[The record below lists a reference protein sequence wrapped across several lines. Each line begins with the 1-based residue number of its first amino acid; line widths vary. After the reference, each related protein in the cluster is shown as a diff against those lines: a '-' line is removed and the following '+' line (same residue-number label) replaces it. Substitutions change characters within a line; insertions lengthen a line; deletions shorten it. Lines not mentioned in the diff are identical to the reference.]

1 MSNSVEIAPNLSV
14 FLSSF
19 REIGYQLDTAVADIV
34 DNSISANAS
43 NVRISVVPSEMKA
56 IIFDDGDGMD
66 KNTLIEAM
74 RLGTKRDLRQIGDLG
89 KFGLGLK
96 TASFSQTKT
105 FSVLSK
111 QKGGEIY
118 GLRWDIPILE
128 RENRWLADEVSYDD
142 IKDIIVRID
151 PDIVNR
157 IQKSDSWTIVIWENM
172 DRYETEHLETLMG
185 DLREHLSLVFHKF
198 LSKEGFRG
206 HKISLFFNGTE
217 LIAKNPFAEA
227 LLATQK
233 NPTETVTVKG
243 HDIRITAY
251 DLPNY
256 TKLTKKQYDD
266 LDGGDG
272 FTKNQGFYL
281 YREGRLLVGGTW
293 FRLAKVSDATAL
305 ARIMIDIDNTQD
317 ELWNIDVKK
326 SMAEPIPEV
335 RAILMPY
342 ALKVRSRSKTTKSHR
357 GVKRDVTNW
366 WVEEDKP
373 DGKVAFKINRKHPLY
388 IEIAE
393 SLGVNKNIL
402 DSMLNKI
409 EQTVPVRAIDAVIN
423 QDPYSIYLEKDF
435 SEESVKELALFLKE
449 QGKDRN
455 KVFEIIKIDY
465 DDKFDKQINEILD
478 EVFA

>member
-1 MSNSVEIAPNLSV
+1 MSKSVEIAPNLSV

-56 IIFDDGDGMD
+56 IIFDDGEGMD
-66 KNTLIEAM
+66 KDTLIEAM

-118 GLRWDIPILE
+118 GLRWDIPVLE
-128 RENRWLADEVSYDD
+128 RANKWLADEVSYED
-142 IKDIIVRID
+142 ISGIIVRID
-151 PDIVNR
+151 PDVVNY

-172 DRYETEHLETLMG
+172 DRYEAEHLETLMG
-185 DLREHLSLVFHKF
+185 DLRDHLSLVFHKF
-198 LSKEGFRG
+198 LSKEGFHG

-217 LIAKNPFAEA
+217 LIAKNPFVD
-227 LLATQK
+227 LPATQK
-233 NPTETVTVKG
+233 NPTETVEVKG
-243 HDIRITAY
+243 HKIQITAY

-256 TKLTKKQYDD
+256 TKLTQKQYKD
-266 LDGGDG
+266 LDDG
-272 FTKNQGFYL
+272 EGFIKNQGFYL

-335 RAILMPY
+335 RDILMPY
-342 ALKVRSRSKTTKSHR
+342 ALKVRSRSRTTKSHR
-357 GVKRDVTNW
+357 GVKRDVTDW
-366 WVEEDKP
+366 WLEEDK

-388 IEIAE
+388 VEIAE
-393 SLGVNKNIL
+393 SLGTNKDIL
-402 DSMLNKI
+402 DSMLSKI
-409 EQTVPVRAIDAVIN
+409 EQTVPIRAIDAVIN
-423 QDPYSIYLEKDF
+423 QDPYSIYLEKEF
-435 SEESVKELALFLKE
+435 SVESVKKLALFLKE
-449 QGKDRN
+449 QGKNRD

-465 DDKFDKQINEILD
+465 DDKFDKQINDILE

>member
-56 IIFDDGDGMD
+56 IIFDDGEGMD
-66 KNTLIEAM
+66 KDTLIEAM

-111 QKGGEIY
+111 QKGGDIY
-118 GLRWDIPILE
+118 GLRWDIPVLE
-128 RENRWLADEVSYDD
+128 RANRWLADEVSYED

-151 PDIVNR
+151 PDIVNF
-157 IQKSDSWTIVIWENM
+157 IQQSDSWTIVIWENM
-172 DRYETEHLETLMG
+172 DRYEAEHLETLMG
-185 DLREHLSLVFHKF
+185 ELREHLSLVFHKF
-198 LSKEGFRG
+198 LSKEGFHG

-227 LLATQK
+227 LIATQK
-233 NPTETVTVKG
+233 NPTETVEVKG
-243 HDIRITAY
+243 HKIQITAY

-266 LDGGDG
+266 LDGGEG

-335 RAILMPY
+335 REILMPY

-357 GVKRDVTNW
+357 GIKRDVTDW
-366 WVEEDKP
+366 WVEENK
-373 DGKVAFKINRKHPLY
+373 DGKVMFKINREHPLY

-393 SLGVNKNIL
+393 SLGKNKTIL
-402 DSMLNKI
+402 NAMLNKI
-409 EQTVPVRAIDAVIN
+409 EQTVPVRAIDAVMN
-423 QDPYSIYLEKDF
+423 QNPYSIDTGNDF
-435 SEESVKELALFLKE
+435 SAENIKELAQFLKD
-449 QGKDRN
+449 QGRDRN
-455 KVFEIIKIDY
+455 KVFDIIKIDY
-465 DDKFDKQINEILD
+465 DDKFDKQINDILD

>member
-1 MSNSVEIAPNLSV
+1 MSKSVEIAPNLSV

-56 IIFDDGDGMD
+56 IIFDDGEGMD
-66 KNTLIEAM
+66 KDTLIEAM

-118 GLRWDIPILE
+118 GLRWDIPVLE
-128 RENRWLADEVSYDD
+128 RANKWLADEVSYED
-142 IKDIIVRID
+142 ISGIIVRID
-151 PDIVNR
+151 PDVVNY

-172 DRYETEHLETLMG
+172 DRYEAEHLETLMG
-185 DLREHLSLVFHKF
+185 DLRDHLSLVFHKF
-198 LSKEGFRG
+198 LSKEGFHG

-217 LIAKNPFAEA
+217 LIAKNPFVD
-227 LLATQK
+227 LPATQK
-233 NPTETVTVKG
+233 NPTETVEVKG
-243 HDIRITAY
+243 HKIQITAY

-256 TKLTKKQYDD
+256 TKLTQKQYKD
-266 LDGGDG
+266 LDGGEG
-272 FTKNQGFYL
+272 FIKNQGFYL

-335 RAILMPY
+335 RDILMPY
-342 ALKVRSRSKTTKSHR
+342 ALKVRSRSRTTKSHR
-357 GVKRDVTNW
+357 GVKRDVTDW
-366 WVEEDKP
+366 WVEEDK

-388 IEIAE
+388 VEIAE
-393 SLGVNKNIL
+393 SLGTNKDIL
-402 DSMLNKI
+402 DSMLSKI
-409 EQTVPVRAIDAVIN
+409 EQTVPIRAIDAVIN
-423 QDPYSIYLEKDF
+423 QDPYSIYLEKEF
-435 SEESVKELALFLKE
+435 SVESVKKLALFLKE
-449 QGKDRN
+449 QGKNRD

-465 DDKFDKQINEILD
+465 DDKFDKQINDILE